1 MGVISTANPREF
13 QFDVVKMERLPM
25 SLAFIGL
32 RSALAILCCASQ
44 FLAFVAPAQ
53 AQTYPARPINLVVAV
68 QAGTAGDLV
77 GRVLAE
83 SVGNK
88 LGQRIVVE
96 NVVGAGGAIGAQRVA
111 RANPDGYT
119 LGLFN
124 NGVHAILPNMG
135 TPLGFDPWTDLAPVT
150 LLVETAS
157 VLIASPNLK
166 ANSLRELIA
175 MAKAAPDKL
184 NYASVAFGSPQHLAM
199 EELKSQAGIEMMHVP
214 YRGGAQAT
222 LAIAQSEVDVF
233 WINVSVAL
241 PFIQS
246 GKVRPLAVG
255 SRERVSVLPDVP
267 TVREQGLPDYEYTG
281 LYTLFAPARTPDAVM
296 ATLSKAFA
304 EGLADPKVVAILKQ
318 QGFTPHPS
326 TAAEVTEML
335 RQENSRLAPIMK
347 RIGMT
352 TGTEAK

>member
-1 MGVISTANPREF
+1 
-13 QFDVVKMERLPM
+13 
-25 SLAFIGL
+25 
-32 RSALAILCCASQ
+32 
-44 FLAFVAPAQ
+44 
-53 AQTYPARPINLVVAV
+53 LVVAV

-88 LGQRIVVE
+88 SGQRIVVE
-96 NVVGAGGAIGAQRVA
+96 NILGAGGAIGAQRVA

-119 LGLFN
+119 IGLFN

-135 TPLGFDPWTDLAPVT
+135 TPMGFDPWTDLAPVT

-184 NYASVAFGSPQHLAM
+184 TYASVAFGSPQHLAM
-199 EELKSQAGIEMMHVP
+199 EQLKSDAGIEMLHVP

-222 LAIAQSEVDVF
+222 MAIAQSEIDVF
-233 WINVSVAL
+233 WINTSVAL
-241 PFIQS
+241 PFIEA

-255 SRERVSVLPDVP
+255 SRQRVSVLPDVP
-267 TVREQGLPDYEYTG
+267 TVREQGLPNYEYTG
-281 LYTLFAPARTPDAVM
+281 LYTLFVPARTPQPIID
-296 ATLSKAFA
+296 TLSKAFA
-304 EGLADPKVVAILKQ
+304 EGLNDPKVVAILKQ
-318 QGFTPHPS
+318 QGFTPHP
-326 TAAEVTEML
+326 TTGAEVMEML
-335 RQENSRLAPIMK
+335 RQDNARIAPIMK

-352 TGTEAK
+352 ANSEPPK

>member
-1 MGVISTANPREF
+1 
-13 QFDVVKMERLPM
+13 MERLPM

-32 RSALAILCCASQ
+32 RPALAILYCAFQ
-44 FLAFVAPAQ
+44 LAFVATAQ
-53 AQTYPARPINLVVAV
+53 AQTYPARPITLVVAV

-111 RANPDGYT
+111 RASADGYT

-255 SRERVSVLPDVP
+255 SRERVSVLLDVP

-281 LYTLFAPARTPDAVM
+281 LYSLFAPARPPDAVM

-326 TAAEVTEML
+326 TAAEVTELL
-335 RQENSRLAPIMK
+335 RQENGRLAPIMK

>member
-1 MGVISTANPREF
+1 
-13 QFDVVKMERLPM
+13 MEKLPM
-25 SLAFIGL
+25 SFAFIGL
-32 RSALAILCCASQ
+32 RPAMAILCSVFQ
-44 FLAFVAPAQ
+44 LLAFAATAQ

-111 RANPDGYT
+111 RASVDGYT

-304 EGLADPKVVAILKQ
+304 DGLADPKVVAILKQ

>member
-1 MGVISTANPREF
+1 MPF
-13 QFDVVKMERLPM
+13 
-25 SLAFIGL
+25 AFIGL
-32 RSALAILCCASQ
+32 RPALAILCCA
-44 FLAFVAPAQ
+44 AVGAAQ
-53 AQTYPARPINLVVAV
+53 IEARAETFPARRITLVVAV

-83 SVGNK
+83 SVGAK
-88 LGQRIVVE
+88 FGQRIVVE
-96 NVVGAGGAIGAQRVA
+96 NVLGAGGAIGAQRVV
-111 RANPDGYT
+111 RAEPNGYT
-119 LGLFN
+119 IGLFN
-124 NGVHAILPNMG
+124 NGVHAILPNTG
-135 TPLGFDPWTDLAPVT
+135 TPMGFDPWTDLAPVT
-150 LLVETAS
+150 LLVETNS

-166 ANSLRELIA
+166 ARSLRELID

-199 EELKSQAGIEMMHVP
+199 EQLKSDAGIEMMHVP

-222 LAIAQSEVDVF
+222 MAVAQSEVDVF
-233 WINVSVAL
+233 WINTSVAL
-241 PFIQS
+241 PFIEA

-255 SRERVSVLPDVP
+255 SRQRVSVLPDVP
-267 TVREQGLPDYEYTG
+267 TVREQGLPNYEYTG
-281 LYTLFAPARTPDAVM
+281 LYTLFAPARTPQPIMDM
-296 ATLSKAFA
+296 LSKAFA

-335 RQENSRLAPIMK
+335 RQDSARIAPIMK

-352 TGTEAK
+352 TGAESK

>member
-1 MGVISTANPREF
+1 
-13 QFDVVKMERLPM
+13 
-25 SLAFIGL
+25 
-32 RSALAILCCASQ
+32 
-44 FLAFVAPAQ
+44 
-53 AQTYPARPINLVVAV
+53 V

-88 LGQRIVVE
+88 SGQRIVVE
-96 NVVGAGGAIGAQRVA
+96 NILGAGGAIGAQRVA

-119 LGLFN
+119 IGLFN

-135 TPLGFDPWTDLAPVT
+135 TPMGFDPWTDLAPVT

-184 NYASVAFGSPQHLAM
+184 TYASVAFGSPQHLAM
-199 EELKSQAGIEMMHVP
+199 EQLKSDAGIEMLHVP

-222 LAIAQSEVDVF
+222 MAIAQSEIDVF
-233 WINVSVAL
+233 WINTSVAL
-241 PFIQS
+241 PFIEA

-255 SRERVSVLPDVP
+255 SRQRVSVLPDVP
-267 TVREQGLPDYEYTG
+267 TVREQGLPNYEYTG
-281 LYTLFAPARTPDAVM
+281 LYTLFVPARTPQPIID
-296 ATLSKAFA
+296 TLSKAFA
-304 EGLADPKVVAILKQ
+304 EGLNDPKVVAILKQ
-318 QGFTPHPS
+318 QGFTPHP
-326 TAAEVTEML
+326 TTGAEVMEML
-335 RQENSRLAPIMK
+335 RQDNARIAPIMK

-352 TGTEAK
+352 ANSEPPK

>member
-1 MGVISTANPREF
+1 M
-13 QFDVVKMERLPM
+13 
-25 SLAFIGL
+25 
-32 RSALAILCCASQ
+32 AILCCA
-44 FLAFVAPAQ
+44 FVGVARAE
-53 AQTYPARPINLVVAV
+53 TYPARPITLVVAV

-83 SVGNK
+83 SVGGK
-88 LGQRIVVE
+88 FGQRIVVE
-96 NVVGAGGAIGAQRVA
+96 NILGAGGAIGAQRVA

-119 LGLFN
+119 IGLFN

-135 TPLGFDPWTDLAPVT
+135 TPMGFDPWTDLAPVT

-184 NYASVAFGSPQHLAM
+184 TYASVAFGSPQHLAM
-199 EELKSQAGIEMMHVP
+199 EQLKSDAGIEMLHVP

-222 LAIAQSEVDVF
+222 MAIAQSEIDVF
-233 WINVSVAL
+233 WINTSVAL
-241 PFIQS
+241 PFIEA

-255 SRERVSVLPDVP
+255 SRQRVSVLPDVP
-267 TVREQGLPDYEYTG
+267 TVREQGLLNYEYTG
-281 LYTLFAPARTPDAVM
+281 LYTLFAPARTPQPIID
-296 ATLSKAFA
+296 TLSKAFA
-304 EGLADPKVVAILKQ
+304 EGLNDPKVVAILKQ
-318 QGFTPHPS
+318 QGFTPHP
-326 TAAEVTEML
+326 TTGAEVTEML
-335 RQENSRLAPIMK
+335 RQDNARIAPIMK

-352 TGTEAK
+352 TGSEPPK

>member
-1 MGVISTANPREF
+1 V
-13 QFDVVKMERLPM
+13 
-25 SLAFIGL
+25 
-32 RSALAILCCASQ
+32 AILCCA
-44 FLAFVAPAQ
+44 FAGAAQ
-53 AQTYPARPINLVVAV
+53 AETYPTRPITLVVAV

-88 LGQRIVVE
+88 FGTRIVVE
-96 NVVGAGGAIGAQRVA
+96 NILGAGGAIGAQRVA

-124 NGVHAILPNMG
+124 NGVHSILPNMG
-135 TPLGFDPWTDLAPVT
+135 TPMGFDPWTDLAPVT
-150 LLVETAS
+150 LLVETNS

-184 NYASVAFGSPQHLAM
+184 TYASVAFGSPQHLAM
-199 EELKSQAGIEMMHVP
+199 EQLKSDAGIEMLHVP

-222 LAIAQSEVDVF
+222 MAIAQSEIDVF
-233 WINVSVAL
+233 WINTSVAL
-241 PFIQS
+241 PFIEA

-255 SRERVSVLPDVP
+255 SRQRVSVLPDVP
-267 TVREQGLPDYEYTG
+267 TVREQGLPNYEYTG
-281 LYTLFAPARTPDAVM
+281 LYTLFAPARTPQPIVD
-296 ATLSKAFA
+296 TLAKAFA
-304 EGLADPKVVAILKQ
+304 AGLQDPKVVAILKQ
-318 QGFTPHPS
+318 QGFTPHPT

-335 RQENSRLAPIMK
+335 RQDSARIAPIMK

-352 TGTEAK
+352 NAEAK

>member
-1 MGVISTANPREF
+1 
-13 QFDVVKMERLPM
+13 METVSM
-25 SLAFIGL
+25 SLAFIGF
-32 RSALAILCCASQ
+32 RSAMAILCCA
-44 FLAFVAPAQ
+44 FVGTARAE
-53 AQTYPARPINLVVAV
+53 TYPARPITLVVAV

-83 SVGNK
+83 SVGSK
-88 LGQRIVVE
+88 FGQRIVVE
-96 NVVGAGGAIGAQRVA
+96 NILGAGGAIGAQRVA

-119 LGLFN
+119 IGLFN

-135 TPLGFDPWTDLAPVT
+135 TPMGFDPWTDLAPVT

-184 NYASVAFGSPQHLAM
+184 TYASVAFGSPQHLAM
-199 EELKSQAGIEMMHVP
+199 EQLKSDAGIEMLHVP

-222 LAIAQSEVDVF
+222 MAIAQSEIDVF
-233 WINVSVAL
+233 WINTSVAL
-241 PFIQS
+241 PFIEA

-255 SRERVSVLPDVP
+255 SRQRVSVLPDVP
-267 TVREQGLPDYEYTG
+267 TVREQGLPNYEYTG
-281 LYTLFAPARTPDAVM
+281 LYTLFAPARTPQPIID
-296 ATLSKAFA
+296 TLSKAFA
-304 EGLADPKVVAILKQ
+304 EGLNDPKVVAILKQ
-318 QGFTPHPS
+318 QGFTPHP
-326 TAAEVTEML
+326 TTGAEVMEML
-335 RQENSRLAPIMK
+335 RQDNARIAPIMK

-352 TGTEAK
+352 TGSEPPK